1 MGLSETR
8 RIAATS
14 LSVSGA
20 NSESTRRMP
29 SGPASTLIVPPWPS
43 RVQKSGASWVVLIST
58 LLKSGGACA
67 NEAAHESASA
77 TAVNEEVKVFIFRWS

>member
-20 NSESTRRMP
+20 NWESTSRMP

-43 RVQKSGASWVVLIST
+43 SVQKSGASCVVLIST
-58 LLKSGGACA
+58 LLKSGGVCA
-67 NEAAHESASA
+67 NEAAHERASA
-77 TAVNEEVKVFIFRWS
+77 MAASG